1 MKATDALDTLQELAG
16 SASPEERPA
25 FDRLMKRVEDA
36 GSQRMSWEQLLGA
49 SLYEATAADAHYRA
63 GREALYDGIAASD
76 AEIERCVV
84 EARGIVAELEARRA
98 AERAAAE
105 ASRLAA
111 VEQDGDGPCICP
123 FCGTTVEPENRFCGG
138 CGRPASEVRAEVAA
152 RRRAEQGAAAAPSVP
167 AVCPRCGEPLV
178 PDAVFCI
185 ACGCN
190 IAEAQAA
197 MKADM
202 AAGTPAEEPEQ
213 ESGPDE
219 SGSSDGAD
227 APSAQP
233 VCPSCGKPVDEDDLF
248 CMECGTKLK

>member
-16 SASPEERPA
+16 SAPPEERSA

-63 GREALYDGIAASD
+63 GREALYEGIAASD
-76 AEIERCVV
+76 AEIERCVE

-105 ASRLAA
+105 ASHLAA
-111 VEQDGDGPCICP
+111 MEQDGDGPCTCP
-123 FCGTTVEPENRFCGG
+123 FCGTAVEPENRFCGG

-152 RRRAEQGAAAAPSVP
+152 RRRAEQEAAATP
-167 AVCPRCGEPLV
+167 AVPTACPRCGEPLV

-197 MKADM
+197 AKAGI
-202 AAGTPAEEPEQ
+202 AADASAEAPAPGPGEP
-213 ESGPDE
+213 
-219 SGSSDGAD
+219 GSSDVAD
-227 APSAQP
+227 ASSAQP
-233 VCPSCGKPVDEDDLF
+233 VCPSCGKPVDDDDLF

>member
-25 FDRLMKRVEDA
+25 FDRLMKRVEEA

-49 SLYEATAADAHYRA
+49 SLYEATAADARFRA

-76 AEIERCVV
+76 AEIDRCVE

-105 ASRLAA
+105 ASCLVAA
-111 VEQDGDGPCICP
+111 EQDGPCTCP

-152 RRRAEQGAAAAPSVP
+152 RRRAEQEAAAAPSAP

-190 IAEAQAA
+190 IAEALAVA
-197 MKADM
+197 KAD
-202 AAGTPAEEPEQ
+202 ADAGAPVEL
-213 ESGPDE
+213 SGAVP
-219 SGSSDGAD
+219 SSDPGASVT
-227 APSAQP
+227 AETAGAIPAQP